1 MNECKHCG
9 KPVHEGYVLCHECR
23 WKEQWPES
31 VLNSPETADR
41 LKRSQSTHILSFD
54 REKPEAIFSATTAR
68 NRTTYI
74 TDIES
79 CTCRDF
85 EINHRKI
92 PCKHILRL
100 GAELGL
106 FRNRNREIL
115 PEVLHNADDEL
126 IEKYLMILRLIIK
139 GRKIRIKRLEN
150 ESAADSNKLQAY
162 YEFTGEAREI
172 RQYKYKD
179 DKDVLLD
186 GLIKLGLIEGIE
198 TEEKKTITVK
208 LPDDMTLEH
217 IERIL
222 EVYGENLP
230 SITHKVSK
238 SPLELLSEIENSG
251 RRSEEILRC
260 SDAADTSDWAYH
272 VPRCFN
278 DALDIKLLMRTK
290 NYVEYY
296 VWTQGANFAFDAGD
310 VIYRDNASYEN
321 GTPALQVISAIRA
334 NESYH
339 GEIRYRDFESGEEKM
354 KTQTDFVRMLI
365 CD

>member
-1 MNECKHCG
+1 MKECKLCG
-9 KPVHEGYVLCHECR
+9 KPVNEGYVLCHECC
-23 WKEQWPES
+23 WKGQWPES
-31 VLNSPETADR
+31 ILNLPETLDR

-115 PEVLHNADDEL
+115 HEVLRDAGDEL
-126 IEKYLMILRLIIK
+126 IEKYLMILRLIVK
-139 GRKIRIKRLEN
+139 GRKIHINELEKN
-150 ESAADSNKLQAY
+150 TAKATAKTTDELKAY
-162 YEFTGEAREI
+162 YEFTGKAREI
-172 RQYKYKD
+172 KQYKLIDERDDILDALIGLRIIEAVEKD
-179 DKDVLLD
+179 
-186 GLIKLGLIEGIE
+186 
-198 TEEKKTITVK
+198 KTVNLR
-208 LPDDMTLEH
+208 LPEDMTLNR

-222 EVYGENLP
+222 EVYGERLP
-230 SITHKVSK
+230 LFIHRPSLNPS
-238 SPLELLSEIENSG
+238 EFLSEVINSK
-251 RRSEEILRC
+251 RRSEQVLRAY
-260 SDAADTSDWAYH
+260 DAIDTPEWAYR

-296 VWTQGANFAFDAGD
+296 
-310 VIYRDNASYEN
+310 R
-321 GTPALQVISAIRA
+321 
-334 NESYH
+334 
-339 GEIRYRDFESGEEKM
+339 
-354 KTQTDFVRMLI
+354 
-365 CD
+365 C